1 MTQKEVPEEL
11 GELRKSFPEKFPSIE
26 KAFTSIHRG
35 DRIFISTACG
45 EPQYLVDSMV
55 RFVNSHPKAI
65 FDAEI
70 LQVWSLGVAPYTDQ
84 KLSENFRPNT
94 FFIGDP
100 TRGPVNEGL
109 ADYTPIFLSQVPEL
123 FQKRMVP
130 IDVALVQV
138 CPPDKNGYMSLGV
151 SVDITKSAIEN
162 ASVVIAQVNRKVPR
176 VHGDSFIHISDVDFL
191 IPFDEDILEFRPEAP
206 LEISDKI
213 GKYVSRI
220 VEDEDTIQIGY
231 GSLPDAILKG
241 LENKKH
247 LGVHTELL
255 GDGIVELLKKGVI
268 DNSRKTIDRGK
279 TVATFCMGTRETY
292 DYIDDNPSIEFRTI
306 DYTNNPLNIAR
317 IDNMTAI
324 NAGLEIDL
332 TGQASAESIG
342 KFFYSGIGGQADFMR
357 GAVLAKS
364 GKAILALPSTSE
376 DGNNS
381 RIVPLLREGAGVTLT
396 RGDIHYVVTEYGIA
410 YLHGRNI
417 RNRAMELISIA
428 HPKFQPWLIEEGK
441 KLNLIYKDQAFIPQK
456 GGRYPEELETYRTTK
471 TGLEIFLR
479 PVKISDEHLLKDFF
493 YSLSDR
499 TLFRR
504 FISRRLDMHHERLQ
518 DFIAVD
524 FSKRIIMLALLL
536 EGEKEEVIGMGEI
549 DIDKETLTG
558 EVALVV
564 KDEYQ
569 NMGVGTE
576 LLSYLTSI
584 AKSRGLLAFTAEV
597 ALENNVMLHVFEKAF
612 RVEKKVDDG
621 MYFLKMDFE

>member
-1 MTQKEVPEEL
+1 MSQKEVPEEL
-11 GELRKSFPEKFPSIE
+11 EELRKSFPEKFPSIE

-35 DRIFISTACG
+35 DHVFISTACG

-70 LQVWSLGVAPYTDQ
+70 LQVWSLGVAPYADQ

-123 FQKRMVP
+123 FQKRIVP

-138 CPPDKNGYMSLGV
+138 CHPDKNGYMSLGV
-151 SVDITKSAIEN
+151 SVDITKAAIEN

-191 IPFDEDILEFRPEAP
+191 IPHDEDLLEFRAESPA
-206 LEISDKI
+206 EISDKI
-213 GKYVSRI
+213 GKYVSHI
-220 VEDEDTIQIGY
+220 VEDGDTIQIGY

-241 LENKKH
+241 LKDKKH

-255 GDGIVELLKKGVI
+255 GDGIVKLLKRGAI

-306 DYTNNPLNIAR
+306 DYTNNPLNIAS
-317 IDNMTAI
+317 IDNITAI
-324 NAGLEIDL
+324 NSGLEIDL

-342 KFFYSGIGGQADFMR
+342 KLFYSGIGGQADFMR
-357 GAVLAKS
+357 GAVLAKG

-381 RIVPLLREGAGVTLT
+381 RIVPLLTEGAGVTLT

-417 RNRAMELISIA
+417 RDRAMELISIA

-441 KLNLIYKDQAFIPQK
+441 RLNLIYKDQVFIPQK
-456 GGRYPEELETYRTTK
+456 NGRYPEELETYRTTR

-499 TLFRR
+499 TMFRR

-518 DFIAVD
+518 DYIAVD

-536 EGEKEEVIGMGEI
+536 EGEKEEVIGMGEV
-549 DIDKETLTG
+549 DIDEKTLTG

-564 KDEYQ
+564 RDDYQ
-569 NMGVGTE
+569 NRGVGTE
-576 LLSYLTSI
+576 LLSYLTQI
-584 AKSRGLLAFTAEV
+584 AKSRGLLGFTAEV

-612 RVEKKVDDG
+612 RVEKEIDG
-621 MYFLKMDFE
+621 GTYYLKMAFK